1 MSNFINIIILIPTI
15 LFASYFDLKIKK
27 IPNLL
32 TFPVILL
39 SLLSTTIV
47 GGFKGLQFSILG
59 FLFGMAVFF
68 IPFAFRL
75 IGGGDVKL
83 MGAIGALMGWR
94 FSVSAVIYGSLVGG
108 ILAILLI
115 IFNKRLLHLFRKI
128 SWVILTPI
136 YKFLYLK
143 TGKEIYYKKFQFI
156 DNKNIN
162 RKKEYIPYGVAI
174 SIGTLLVLS
183 ESVPKII

>member
-15 LFASYFDLKIKK
+15 LLASYFDLKIKK

-39 SLLSTTIV
+39 GMLTTSLVS
-47 GGFKGLQFSILG
+47 GFKGLQFSILG

-68 IPFAFRL
+68 IPFAFNL
-75 IGGGDVKL
+75 MGGGDVKL

-94 FSVSAVIYGSLVGG
+94 FSLSAVIYSSVVGG
-108 ILAILLI
+108 VIVVI
-115 IFNKRLLHLFRKI
+115 IVVFNKRLMRLITGMLSI
-128 SWVILTPI
+128 IITPI
-136 YKFLYLK
+136 SRFLYLK
-143 TGKEIYYKKFQFI
+143 TGKEIFYKKFQYF

-174 SIGTLLVLS
+174 TIGTLLVLS
-183 ESVPKII
+183 EAVPRII